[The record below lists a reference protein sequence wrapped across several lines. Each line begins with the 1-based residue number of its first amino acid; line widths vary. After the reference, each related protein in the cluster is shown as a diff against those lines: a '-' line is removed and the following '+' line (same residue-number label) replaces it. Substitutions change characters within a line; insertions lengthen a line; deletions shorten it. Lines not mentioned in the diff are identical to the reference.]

1 MLKPKFEEK
10 TGSDNPFAKI
20 HKIHQTILLSNKAF
34 ADLNGDGLMDFICG
48 NNYLSY
54 FKNIG
59 SPTSP
64 KFKDQSG
71 LSNPFNSITL
81 VQNEEFR
88 DANPFLGDLNGDGL
102 IDLVFGTYNGII
114 HYYKNTGSIT
124 NPIFVRQTGCFADPF
139 HGIDVQNCR
148 ICNGAVPRLAD
159 LNADGVLDLIVGTP
173 NGLKYFKSTDG
184 LTNPIYTIF
193 SGSASPTNGIQTMT
207 GPSYP
212 HLGDVNG
219 DGLMDLLVGTYYGKI
234 LYYLNTGTISCC
246 LMLSFVILHVHMYS
260 LRESSAFISN

>member
-1 MLKPKFEEK
+1 MLKPKFKEK
-10 TGSDNPFAKI
+10 TGSDNPFTNIGSRFDDSDDSDAGVSI
-20 HKIHQTILLSNKAF
+20 CYKAF

-48 NNYLSY
+48 MENYVNYVAY

-64 KFKDQSG
+64 KFVEQSG

-81 VQNEEFR
+81 EQSEGNR

-102 IDLVFGTYNGII
+102 IDLIFTTFSGNI

-246 LMLSFVILHVHMYS
+246 LMLSFVITCI
-260 LRESSAFISN
+260 R